1 MAGMLRF
8 SECDQPVL
16 STDMARYSLSRKAAD
31 RNYSWAFIGGIR
43 GHNERAEMIN
53 VFKQWGPYFHDA
65 GLSPH
70 EMMKQYNNSKFVLV
84 GRGLINIGTVRLCC
98 MYHFGLLVLL

>member
-16 STDMARYSLSRKAAD
+16 STDMTRYSLSRKAAD
-31 RNYSWAFIGGIR
+31 RNYSWAFVGGIR

-70 EMMKQYNNSKFVLV
+70 EMMKQYNNS
-84 GRGLINIGTVRLCC
+84 
-98 MYHFGLLVLL
+98 